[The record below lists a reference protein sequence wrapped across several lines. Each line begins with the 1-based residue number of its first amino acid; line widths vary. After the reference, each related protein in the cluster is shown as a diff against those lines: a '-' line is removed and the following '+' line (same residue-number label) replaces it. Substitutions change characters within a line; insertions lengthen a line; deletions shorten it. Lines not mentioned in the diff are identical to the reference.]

1 MITLHHLEKSR
12 SQATLWLLEELGCE
26 YRIVRYARDP
36 KTQLAPP
43 QLQAV
48 HPLGKS
54 PVITDG
60 DYTVAES
67 GAIVEYLVGSYDR
80 GQLCPPTGTPARQQ
94 YSYWLHYAEGSA
106 MPPLVMRLVF
116 RMMAEAP
123 MPFFV
128 RPLVRSILRPV
139 HTTFLEP
146 TLKRHFA
153 FWESTLAGQPWFA
166 GEAFTAADIQM
177 STPLQMAALRS
188 DTPLGP
194 AVRGF
199 LERIQARP
207 AFQRAAQ
214 AGAGLQR
221 PG

>member
-1 MITLHHLEKSR
+1 VITLHHLEKSR

-67 GAIVEYLVGSYDR
+67 GAILEYLVGRYDR
-80 GQLCPPTGTPARQQ
+80 GHLCPPTGTPARLQ
-94 YSYWLHYAEGSA
+94 YSYWLHNAEGSA
-106 MPPLVMRLVF
+106 MPPLVMSLVF

-139 HTTFLEP
+139 ITTFLEP
-146 TLKRHFA
+146 TLGRHFT
-153 FWESTLAGQPWFA
+153 FWESTLARQPWFA

-177 STPLQMAALRS
+177 STPVQMAALRS
-188 DTPLGP
+188 DIPLGP

-207 AFQRAAQ
+207 AFQRATR
-214 AGAGLQR
+214 AGRQLQ
-221 PG
+221 PAA

>member
-1 MITLHHLEKSR
+1 VITLHHLEKSR

-36 KTQLAPP
+36 KTHLAPA
-43 QLQAV
+43 QLLSV

-60 DYTVAES
+60 AYTIAES
-67 GAIVEYLVGSYDR
+67 GAILEYLVGSYDQGHLR
-80 GQLCPPTGTPARQQ
+80 PATGTAARQQ

-106 MPPLVMRLVF
+106 MPPLVMQLVF
-116 RMMAEAP
+116 GMMEKAP

-128 RPLVRSILRPV
+128 RPLVKSILRPV
-139 HTTFLEP
+139 NATFLDP
-146 TLKRHFA
+146 TLRRHFG
-153 FWESTLAGQPWFA
+153 FWESTLAAQPWFA
-166 GEAFTAADIQM
+166 GDAFTAADIQM
-177 STPLQMAALRS
+177 STPLQMAAARS
-188 DTPLGP
+188 AIPLGP

-199 LERIQARP
+199 LERIRARP
-207 AFQRAAQ
+207 AFQRAARADEQ
-214 AGAGLQR
+214 VHV

>member
-1 MITLHHLEKSR
+1 MITVHHLERSR

-26 YRIVRYARDP
+26 YQIERYARDP

-43 QLQAV
+43 ALQAV

-80 GQLCPPTGTPARQQ
+80 GRLCPPTGTPARRQ

-106 MPPLVMRLVF
+106 MPPLVMSLVF

-139 HTTFLEP
+139 STTFLEP
-146 TLKRHFA
+146 TLRRHFA
-153 FWESTLAGQPWFA
+153 FWESTLARQPWFA
-166 GEAFTAADIQM
+166 GDAFTAADIQM
-177 STPLQMAALRS
+177 STPVQMAAVRS
-188 DTPLGP
+188 DIPLGP

-199 LERIQARP
+199 LERVRARP
-207 AFQRAAQ
+207 AFQRAARAGGERQ
-214 AGAGLQR
+214 AAG
-221 PG
+221 